1 MNLLIPLIVISF
13 ALISQTVLL
22 ILMSMRYRRMARNVV
37 EHTRNHAREII
48 ASNDRLMRE
57 TIKLLPEHLAD
68 DILGNWELGRAA
80 AQINIDKIDSD
91 VHKQSNDLPTDPV

>member
-1 MNLLIPLIVISF
+1 MHILVLIVLF
-13 ALISQTVLL
+13 LALISQTVFI
-22 ILMSMRYRRMARNVV
+22 ILTARRYRRLARHVV
-37 EHTRNHAREII
+37 EHTRDHAREII

-68 DILGNWELGRAA
+68 DILGSWELGRVAA
-80 AQINIDKIDSD
+80 EMEIDKIGED